1 MGSGGRWT
9 HDRSGLHDLP
19 RWPDHALALELAR
32 VLNRSAGPLL
42 LAVTRPG
49 CWCSRRVLRPAV
61 LGFGRLLRADRLA
74 LALQALA
81 HERRTLARV
90 QGTIDY
96 LVTGGGDAK
105 AKEGLKDAQLL
116 KQFQLLSA
124 LPEKERT
131 AMLRVI
137 EAFVRDAKAKE
148 AYA

>member
-1 MGSGGRWT
+1 MRGTQGVQPPA
-9 HDRSGLHDLP
+9 D
-19 RWPDHALALELAR
+19 
-32 VLNRSAGPLL
+32 VLKRLSD
-42 LAVTRPG
+42 V
-49 CWCSRRVLRPAV
+49 
-61 LGFGRLLRADRLA
+61 FG
-74 LALQALA
+74 
-81 HERRTLARV
+81 V
-90 QGTIDY
+90 TIDY
-96 LVTGGGDAK
+96 LVTGGGDAR